1 MKKEVFA
8 LVLLGALFAAGLFN
22 TQYLKDFTGG
32 IGEELAL
39 SRAYCEN
46 GEYELSLE
54 HARAARELWDA
65 RATYAGIFIRHS
77 EIDAVSDGFYALTGA
92 LESDEP
98 RSARTIYAALAEHV
112 DSLYEM
118 ERLTLGSIF

>member
-1 MKKEVFA
+1 MPKY
-8 LVLLGALFAAGLFN
+8 GMP
-22 TQYLKDFTGG
+22 
-32 IGEELAL
+32 L
-39 SRAYCEN
+39 SRAYFEN